1 MKKIRLWKGCLAL
14 LLLTTSC
21 TTHYQVADVKGSRVI
36 VDKRYDAAL
45 DQEALTFLAPYK
57 HQVDSVMGPVVGMV
71 ACDMVADR
79 PESKLSN
86 LLADILVWAGK
97 FYNEQPVL
105 GVYNMGGIRAAL
117 TKGEVTYGDVL
128 DVAPFEN
135 KICFITLSGGKL
147 LELFQQMAQT
157 GGEGVS
163 KGVEMVITKDHQF
176 VSVRLHGKE
185 IDPAASYRVTT
196 IDYLLQGND
205 KMTAFRD
212 GTDIVSPTE
221 DSNNSRYIII
231 NYFKEKQKMGEVVD
245 AKIEGRIVVR

>member
-1 MKKIRLWKGCLAL
+1 MKKLRLWKGCLAL
-14 LLLTTSC
+14 LILTASC
-21 TTHYQVADVKGSRVI
+21 TTHYQVTDVKGSRVI
-36 VDKRYDAAL
+36 VDKRYDTAL
-45 DQEALTFLAPYK
+45 DAEAWTFLAPYK
-57 HQVDSVMGPVVGMV
+57 QQVDSVMGPVVGTV
-71 ACDMVADR
+71 ACDMAADR
-79 PESKLSN
+79 PESNLSN

-135 KICFITLSGGKL
+135 KICFITLSGAKL
-147 LELFQQMAQT
+147 LELFEQMAQT

-163 KGVEMVITKDHQF
+163 KGVEMVITKDNQL

-205 KMTAFRD
+205 KMMAFRN
-212 GTDIVSPTE
+212 GTDIVSPKE
-221 DSNNSRYIII
+221 DSNNTRYIIV

-245 AKIEGRIVVR
+245 AKIEGRTVVK